1 MNLSISKPQ
10 SDRRQ
15 IVSGSEEMLVMK
27 EKKQSILQRPKTGY
41 VQHTNPQHP
50 NTDIRPETRAQKEI
64 GMGKGG
70 FSGFNYWQV
79 YNELVWLT
87 HTK

>member
-1 MNLSISKPQ
+1 MENPDTEQNSINTTN
-10 SDRRQ
+10 
-15 IVSGSEEMLVMK
+15 
-27 EKKQSILQRPKTGY
+27 SILRRPKTGY

-87 HTK
+87 HIK